1 MNGNRYGE
9 LRNFIGT
16 FNKYSVEELLALNP
30 RDYQEAKKEEKPKF
44 SLMWERDFTQRLKG
58 VC

>member
-9 LRNFIGT
+9 LRHFIGT

-30 RDYQEAKKEEKPKF
+30 SDYQ
-44 SLMWERDFTQRLKG
+44 
-58 VC
+58 